1 MEQGIYIHRKLV
13 QDHSFQADIFHYR
26 HKGLLHT
33 CQVDNFL
40 PKIHQGILQY
50 FRSRKKMILQS
61 VVYHITVSI
70 LGNFTPVKVTINS
83 PKPSRAT
90 LIANNFSYIIPYKQA
105 FSIIQARL
113 WFKRNQCIYCMV
125 NFF

>member
-1 MEQGIYIHRKLV
+1 
-13 QDHSFQADIFHYR
+13 
-26 HKGLLHT
+26 
-33 CQVDNFL
+33 
-40 PKIHQGILQY
+40 
-50 FRSRKKMILQS
+50 MILQS

-125 NFF
+125 NFFFNLEYKLNLQSVHPIILLFSGMIQTCSSCVPRRKFFRYVAFCHQRF